1 MSADTGT
8 GRGSV
13 GARTVG
19 LVQQTLVAIRGA
31 LSRADGRLAFAGTG
45 VGYLLV
51 YAYGLGHLGLGPWGF
66 DLSIVADPLARTFEP
81 VGPFQWEPIGL
92 LVLGPFELLIA
103 PLNVLL
109 GSALAILV
117 GLNLAVSLV
126 AWRGPSA
133 CRLGPGMGAAAGVP
147 ALLSGVV
154 CCGPV
159 ILLVVGI
166 QASAGLIAAFQWF
179 LPVSV
184 LALVGTL
191 LWVGRRVESA

>member
-8 GRGSV
+8 GRRSV

-19 LVQQTLVAIRGA
+19 LARQTIVAVRGA
-31 LSRADGRLAFAGTG
+31 LSRRDGRVALAVTS
-45 VGYLLV
+45 VVYLLL
-51 YAYGLGHLGLGPWGF
+51 YAYGIGHLGLGPWGF
-66 DLSIVADPLARTFEP
+66 DLSLVADPLARAFEP

-92 LVLGPFELLIA
+92 LVVGPFELLLS

-109 GSALAILV
+109 GGFLAVLV

-133 CRLGPGMGAAAGVP
+133 CRLGPGASAAAGVP

-184 LALVGTL
+184 VALVGTL
-191 LWVGRRVESA
+191 LWVGRRVEPA

>member
-1 MSADTGT
+1 MSANTGT
-8 GRGSV
+8 GQRSV
-13 GARTVG
+13 GARTVS
-19 LVQQTLVAIRGA
+19 LVRQTLVAARGT
-31 LSRADGRLAFAGTG
+31 LSRSDGRAAFALTG
-45 VGYLLV
+45 VGYLLLYTV
-51 YAYGLGHLGLGPWGF
+51 GIGHLGLGPWGF
-66 DLSIVADPLARTFEP
+66 ELSVVADPLARTLEP

-92 LVLGPFELLIA
+92 LVVGPVELLVA

-109 GSALAILV
+109 GTFLATLV

-133 CRLGPGMGAAAGVP
+133 CRLGPGAGAVAGVP

-184 LALVGTL
+184 LALLGTL
-191 LWVGRRVESA
+191 LWVGRRVEPA